1 MSFEYIRATEN
12 EAVQSAATVTSTN
25 FATGYPIANVV
36 NLPVS
41 LPYRS
46 GATSRRILIDLGSAK
61 SCDTMVLV
69 GSNLSSSHASTL
81 RGGNSPNPT
90 GPVNVAIQRGE
101 RGVSY
106 AFFPASSRRYWG
118 LRFTDT
124 GTTFTQVGF
133 LILGS
138 AASIQPVAWGEQAKR
153 VKRFRRVEN
162 EFGLD
167 LTGAKTYDGTEFS
180 CNWPGLS
187 LSESNA
193 IEQFLDSLN
202 LTTNPA
208 LILPDGRNTTD
219 PLYGR
224 LQQNQERTK
233 ETGGYYSIGN
243 VQFITDDLG
252 RTIS

>member
-1 MSFEYIRATEN
+1 MSFQYIRATEN
-12 EAVQSAATVTSTN
+12 EAVQTAATVTASAS
-25 FATGYPIANVV
+25 ATDYPIDNVV
-36 NLPVS
+36 ELPVS
-41 LPYRS
+41 LPWRS
-46 GATSRRILIDLGSAK
+46 SGSTRRILIDLGTAQT
-61 SCDTMVLV
+61 CDTLVLV
-69 GSNLSSSHASTL
+69 GSNLSDSHASTL
-81 RGGNSPNPT
+81 RGGNSANPT
-90 GPVNVAIQRGE
+90 GPVNVPIERGE

-106 AFFPASSRRYWG
+106 AFFTPSSRRYWG
-118 LRFTDT
+118 VRFTDS
-124 GTTFTQVGF
+124 GTSYTQIGF
-133 LILGS
+133 ILLGS
-138 AASIQPVAWGEQAKR
+138 AASINPVAWGEQSKR
-153 VKRFRRVEN
+153 IKRFRRVEN

-167 LTGAKTYDGTEFS
+167 LTGAKTYDGTEFT
-180 CNWPGLS
+180 CEWPGLS
-187 LSESNA
+187 LDESN
-193 IEQFLDSLN
+193 EVERFLDSLN